1 MLPLRQHYVYL
12 LLRLLIELD
21 MSGTKLEAKVLKCF
35 LNFTAVCLLA
45 ATPAVVQAKDLSV
58 EELRA
63 FQAKM
68 KSSDALTV
76 DFVQTKY
83 SGLRGKSTRREGRA
97 VFVKPNLF
105 KWMLQTPSKEFKIYD
120 GKSFYDYSPDTATAK
135 RYAPNGAQAQELRQ
149 VIDLV
154 LNVDTLL
161 KRYELVKAEEAGD
174 LIKIQLRPKTPGDLV
189 GIELHFAQKEEFIS
203 YLKMDLNNKN
213 SLIHEFRNPSRAA
226 IPASAFAMP
235 AGVKITDSI

>member
-1 MLPLRQHYVYL
+1 
-12 LLRLLIELD
+12 
-21 MSGTKLEAKVLKCF
+21 MSGPTLEVKVPKFFLKF
-35 LNFTAVCLLA
+35 AAVCLLA
-45 ATPAVVQAKDLSV
+45 VSPAVAQAKDLNV

-83 SGLRGKSTRREGRA
+83 SGLRGKSTRREGKA
-97 VFVKPNLF
+97 LFVKPNLF

-120 GKSFYDYSPDTATAK
+120 GKSFYDFSPDTATAK

-161 KRYELVKAEEAGD
+161 KRYDLVKAEEVGD
-174 LIKIQLRPKTPGDLV
+174 LIKIRLSPKAPGDLV

-213 SLIHEFRNPSRAA
+213 SLIHEFKNANCPQ
-226 IPASAFAMP
+226 ICH
-235 AGVKITDSI
+235 

>member
-1 MLPLRQHYVYL
+1 M
-12 LLRLLIELD
+12 
-21 MSGTKLEAKVLKCF
+21 LKCF

>member
-1 MLPLRQHYVYL
+1 
-12 LLRLLIELD
+12 
-21 MSGTKLEAKVLKCF
+21 LEAKVPKFFLKF
-35 LNFTAVCLLA
+35 AAVCLLA
-45 ATPAVVQAKDLSV
+45 ITPAVALGKDLSV

-63 FQAKM
+63 AQSKM

-97 VFVKPNLF
+97 LFVKPNLF

-120 GKSFYDYSPDTATAK
+120 GKSFYDFSPDAATAK

-161 KRYELVKAEEAGD
+161 KRYDLVKAEEVGD
-174 LIKIQLRPKTPGDLV
+174 LIKIRLSPKSPGDLV
-189 GIELHFAQKEEFIS
+189 GIELHFAKKEEFIS

-213 SLIHEFRNPSRAA
+213 SLIHEFKNPSRAA
-226 IPASAFAMP
+226 IPASAFALP

>member
-1 MLPLRQHYVYL
+1 
-12 LLRLLIELD
+12 
-21 MSGTKLEAKVLKCF
+21 MSRPTPEAKVPKFFLKF
-35 LNFTAVCLLA
+35 AAVCLLA
-45 ATPAVVQAKDLSV
+45 ATPALALAKDLSV

-63 FQAKM
+63 AQSKM

-83 SGLRGKSTRREGRA
+83 SGLRGKSTRREGKA
-97 VFVKPNLF
+97 LFVKPNLF

-120 GKSFYDYSPDTATAK
+120 GKSFYDFSPDTATAK

-161 KRYELVKAEEAGD
+161 KRYDLVKAEEVGD
-174 LIKIQLRPKTPGDLV
+174 LIKIRLSPKSPGDLV
-189 GIELHFAQKEEFIS
+189 GIELHFAKKEEFIS

-213 SLIHEFRNPSRAA
+213 SLIHEFKNPSRAA
-226 IPASAFAMP
+226 IPESAFGLP
-235 AGVKITDSI
+235 AGVKITDSL